1 MFEHVALMATFRV
14 LTQCMMIT
22 GIRIRESFFSSLSL
36 SCVCTHHRL
45 LQSILVDLIGKERV
59 DIFTC
64 LSHQL
69 YKKRNNDNYTLL
81 SRDIRKQ
88 RREREREKKECMSN
102 VVSSYV
108 RLMNIQHA
116 LCSFFVIVFCYFY
129 SFSDNNSKQYFLL
142 NSSIITTTKVVVLVY
157 CRCDTF

>member
-1 MFEHVALMATFRV
+1 MATFRV

-88 RREREREKKECMSN
+88 RRERERERGRKKKECMSN

-116 LCSFFVIVFCYFY
+116 LCSFLVIVFVTSIHFQTIRVSSFFY
-129 SFSDNNSKQYFLL
+129 WIHL
-142 NSSIITTTKVVVLVY
+142 
-157 CRCDTF
+157 